1 VGSPDKVAGK
11 KAKVL
16 VVDDDQTMTQ
26 LLSTLLGMEGY
37 QVATIQ
43 DWARVLDTVQHER
56 PDIVIMDRF
65 LPQSDGIELVK
76 GIRSDPSTTSM
87 KILMTS
93 GMDTEELCLQA
104 GADAFLLK
112 PYSPDQLLE
121 ILQTYLSGTQ
131 RV

>member
-1 VGSPDKVAGK
+1 M
-11 KAKVL
+11 AKVL

-37 QVATIQ
+37 QVVTVQ
-43 DWARVLDTVQHER
+43 NWARVLETVQQER

-65 LPQSDGIELVK
+65 LPQSDGIDLVK
-76 GIRSDPSTTSM
+76 GIRSDPSTEAM

-104 GADAFLLK
+104 GADTFLLK
-112 PYSPDQLLE
+112 PYSPDQLLD
-121 ILQTYLSGTQ
+121 ILTTYLSDTQ

>member
-1 VGSPDKVAGK
+1 MGSPDKVAGK